1 LFTTPAYPLFH
12 SYKAA
17 IVDFVA
23 CTSRFVC
30 LKQSSMKF
38 LKTLIRHALFAIAA
52 QEPISS
58 SGVFS

>member
-1 LFTTPAYPLFH
+1 LFTKLANPLFH
-12 SYKAA
+12 QVKAV

-23 CTSRFVC
+23 YTSRFVC

-38 LKTLIRHALFAIAA
+38 LMILIRHALFAIAA

-58 SGVFS
+58 FGAFS